1 MPDTPAVEAVDL
13 VKTFGKGAR
22 AVHALRGLSFQVPA
36 GTVFGLLGPNG
47 AGKSTTVRIL
57 ATLSAP
63 DAGHATVAGL
73 DVRRSPDAVRRA
85 LGYVSQ
91 RPGFDPVAT
100 GRENLVLQGRLHG
113 LPAAG
118 CRRRADEL
126 LGRLDLLDAADRLCR
141 TWSGGMQRKLDVAMG
156 LVHRPRVLFLDEPT
170 TGLDPQARRELWDA
184 ITRLSRHDGVSVLL
198 TTHYLEEADQLADR
212 LLIVDDGRAVAQ
224 GTPDELK
231 AALGSDTVRLEFADR
246 HQAGPARAAIGALPG
261 VGGALADDLTVTA
274 RVADGVGA
282 LPGIL
287 DAVARTGA
295 RATSVAVARP
305 SLDDVYLHHA
315 GRRFTQTGAAPAGAD
330 GARTAGTDGT
340 AREQVPA

>member
-22 AVHALRGLSFQVPA
+22 AVHALRGISFQVPA
-36 GTVFGLLGPNG
+36 ATVFGLLGPNG

-63 DAGHATVAGL
+63 GSGSAAVAGL
-73 DVRRSPDAVRRA
+73 DVRRSPDAVRRTI
-85 LGYVSQ
+85 GYVSQ

-113 LPAAG
+113 LPAAE
-118 CRRRADEL
+118 CRRRAGEL
-126 LGRLDLLDAADRLCR
+126 LARLDLLAAADRLCR

-198 TTHYLEEADQLADR
+198 TTHYLDEADQLADR
-212 LLIVDDGRAVAQ
+212 LLIVDDGRVVAQ

-231 AALGSDTVRLEFADR
+231 AALGDDTVRVEFADR
-246 HQAGPARAAIGALPG
+246 HQAGAARAAIGALPG
-261 VGGALADDLTVTA
+261 VGTALADDLTVTA

-282 LPGIL
+282 LPGVL
-287 DAVARTGA
+287 DAVARTGG

-315 GRRFTQTGAAPAGAD
+315 GRRFAQAGAAPAGST
-330 GARTAGTDGT
+330 GAG
-340 AREQVPA
+340 REQVPA